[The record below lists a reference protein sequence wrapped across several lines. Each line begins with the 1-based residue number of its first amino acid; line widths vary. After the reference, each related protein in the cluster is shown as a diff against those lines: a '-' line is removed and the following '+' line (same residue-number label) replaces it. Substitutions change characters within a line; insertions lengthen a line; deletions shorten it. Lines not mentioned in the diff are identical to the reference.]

1 MPEDDE
7 DERIYTVPLRK
18 VKNLPRPKRAPYAI
32 KTIKRYIAKHMKTE
46 LDSVW
51 IHPPVNELIWSKGIE
66 SPPSK
71 IRLKAKRIVEEDAI
85 EVTLPED

>member
-7 DERIYTVPLRK
+7 DERIYTIPLRK
-18 VKNLPRPKRAPYAI
+18 TKNVPRPKRAPHALKAI
-32 KTIKRYIAKHMKTE
+32 RKHIAKHMKSE
-46 LDSVW
+46 LSAVW
-51 IHPPVNELIWSKGIE
+51 IDPPVNEAIWSKGIE

-71 IRLKAKRIVEEDAI
+71 IRLKAKKVEKDLI